1 LTSIAPGVSR
11 DHAPNPSSCATQHAG
26 NCAQNGA
33 SAAEAI
39 YLVGVNSSSFVPDE
53 VRAAAEI
60 HDELGPD
67 YRGAVIES
75 FLDKVGKEIDARVDA
90 RLAEARPA
98 PPAHPS
104 SLPVV
109 VLTLIASIPL
119 TAIAA
124 TRPSELVVVWIGLVL
139 INLGFAVRR
148 PPRSGR

>member
-1 LTSIAPGVSR
+1 M
-11 DHAPNPSSCATQHAG
+11 
-26 NCAQNGA
+26 
-33 SAAEAI
+33 
-39 YLVGVNSSSFVPDE
+39 NSSSFVPDE
-53 VRAAAEI
+53 IRAAAEI

-90 RLAEARPA
+90 RLAEARQA
-98 PPAHPS
+98 PPATHPS

-109 VLTLIASIPL
+109 IITLIASIPL

-124 TRPSELVVVWIGLVL
+124 TRPSELLVVWIGLVL